1 MANLFS
7 VVCGNRTKGN
17 GHKLERRK
25 FHTNMQNNFFV
36 LKVTEQWNGLSREV
50 VESPSLEILKTHL
63 DLCSLM

>member
-17 GHKLERRK
+17 GHKLEHRK

-50 VESPSLEILKTHL
+50 VESPSLEILKTRL
-63 DLCSLM
+63 DLCSPM